1 MWRWHWQYYRHLPL
15 PSFLREEGGILC
27 GRRRRHHRR
36 SRRRRRRWRQM
47 QWRMRDCL
55 RPRYVE
61 GAIKNVKCICVSAG
75 ELHSGA
81 VSVNGDVYAW
91 GEGCRGQLGLGD

>member
-1 MWRWHWQYYRHLPL
+1 
-15 PSFLREEGGILC
+15 
-27 GRRRRHHRR
+27 
-36 SRRRRRRWRQM
+36 M

-91 GEGCRGQLGLGD
+91 GEGCRGQLGLGDRRPHLLPEQATLGGLDTECVSSMSCRCRIYES